1 MSHQGQTRFAQT
13 VSLLAHNA
21 YFWWLR
27 ISKYPA
33 NAHEMK
39 YFSTL
44 FLVYGEIELRSF
56 GVGRGFGIGVGGCD
70 KNPAYLQ
77 FFWMMLIIRLFSM
90 EKL

>member
-13 VSLLAHNA
+13 VSLMAHNA
-21 YFWWLR
+21 DFWRLR

-44 FLVYGEIELRSF
+44 IFSYGMNEILATLLRT
-56 GVGRGFGIGVGGCD
+56 
-70 KNPAYLQ
+70 
-77 FFWMMLIIRLFSM
+77 
-90 EKL
+90 E